1 LKSKSKVLN
10 GISITLLIL
19 SVVAMALIITDNPLS
34 WKLFPDG
41 TALQMP
47 LLLLIPVVLSILSL
61 RVKKNVWTR
70 VILVISILL
79 FLITGL
85 FALYIIALASA
96 FQH

>member
-1 LKSKSKVLN
+1 MKNKGKVLN
-10 GISITLLIL
+10 GISIVLLVL
-19 SVVAMALIITDNPLS
+19 LVVAMVLIITDNPLS

-47 LLLLIPVVLSILSL
+47 ILLLIPVVLSIVSL

-96 FQH
+96 FQY

>member
-1 LKSKSKVLN
+1 MEKSKVLN

-19 SVVAMALIITDNPLS
+19 SVVAMALIITDHPLS

>member
-1 LKSKSKVLN
+1 MKSKSKVLN

>member
-1 LKSKSKVLN
+1 MEKSKVLN
-10 GISITLLIL
+10 GISITLLVL
-19 SVVAMALIITDNPLS
+19 SVVAMVLIITDNPLS

-61 RVKKNVWTR
+61 RVKKHVWTR